1 MSQSTSPS
9 IAHAGLSARTPWISE
24 TTLARCVPWFRAV
37 LDCLLITFGAFL
49 ATTTFTA
56 AGGNLEGGNWKV
68 IAIWGGPLSLGIT
81 GLLIAYFT
89 ARSNYRRE
97 RGKVLVCLSVVLML
111 TSGVSLV
118 SMLMPL
124 EEMAEAQMLV
134 VGFAVYSLACMGMIS
149 IEKRMLAGVGSVDAV
164 ERTAT
169 VRQAFGR
176 IFWAGLA
183 FMVSANCV
191 DTPVYLAYTLF
202 NGSLWDAIQADF
214 NEPLNFIS
222 YLSLILLVV
231 GMKLYL
237 VFIFYPAWSSLVE
250 FHRPNLRPFKE
261 RFKRQASPIGVA
273 ALVFSIGSIAS
284 LIFLAQSQ
292 IVSAAPLAL
301 LAISVVS
308 CWSYRWAVKKLNAE
322 TSDLSQG

>member
-1 MSQSTSPS
+1 M
-9 IAHAGLSARTPWISE
+9 
-24 TTLARCVPWFRAV
+24 
-37 LDCLLITFGAFL
+37 
-49 ATTTFTA
+49 
-56 AGGNLEGGNWKV
+56 V
-68 IAIWGGPLSLGIT
+68 IAFCCGALSLGIA
-81 GLLIAYFT
+81 GILIVYFT

-97 RGKVLVCLSVVLML
+97 REKVLVCLSVVLML
-111 TSGVSLV
+111 TSGFSLV
-118 SMLMPL
+118 SMLLPL
-124 EEMAEAQMLV
+124 EWMAEAQMLV
-134 VGFAVYSLACMGMIS
+134 VGFAAYSLVCMGMIT

-183 FMVSANCV
+183 FIISGNCV
-191 DTPVYLAYTLF
+191 FTPVYLAYTFL

-214 NEPLNFIS
+214 NEPLNFIY

-250 FHRPNLRPFKE
+250 FHRPKFRPFKE
-261 RFKRQASPIGVA
+261 RFKGQAPPIGVA
-273 ALVFSIGSIAS
+273 ALVFSIGSLAS

-292 IVSAAPLAL
+292 IVSAAPWAVLAVG
-301 LAISVVS
+301 VVS
-308 CWSYRWAVKKLNAE
+308 FCSYRWTVKKLRAE